1 MSLMCFQEMH
11 TVRVRRAVVAG
22 SERKTAGS
30 LEGRLRVVMET
41 GVGSAQWRTGWRVL
55 RASAFFQVFRWG
67 GEGNKEQLLFCL
79 CPSRWWCQPGPR
91 CLPARPL
98 RPRGVSPRP
107 QPADG
112 LIMTRLSPP
121 PVPPPGAS
129 GLTLRAWSQA
139 VKCYCV
145 QQVAWQL
152 RA

>member
-11 TVRVRRAVVAG
+11 TVRVRRAGVAG

-41 GVGSAQWRTGWRVL
+41 GVGGAQRRPGWRVL
-55 RASAFFQVFRWG
+55 RASAFFQVFWWDG
-67 GEGNKEQLLFCL
+67 GDQGTAAVLPLPQQMVV
-79 CPSRWWCQPGPR
+79 SARSS
-91 CLPARPL
+91 LPARPL